1 MKLLQLLA
9 SLLFLPFLLLFLLLP
24 GLLLHLLP
32 CLVLRIFLL
41 SEELEDVLVVE
52 ERVRELVLEVL
63 VVEELRDPPLD
74 QGHLQDRIDG
84 WPLRRVLLQERRY
97 QVIQRR
103 AVLLGDLVK
112 LSLDDAL
119 GKLVEG
125 GGVEGRAEGAHLV
138 EEDTQGP
145 HV

>member
-1 MKLLQLLA
+1 M
-9 SLLFLPFLLLFLLLP
+9 
-24 GLLLHLLP
+24 
-32 CLVLRIFLL
+32 
-41 SEELEDVLVVE
+41 
-52 ERVRELVLEVL
+52 RELVLEVL
-63 VVEELRDPPLD
+63 VVEELRYPPLY
-74 QGHLQDRIDG
+74 QGHLQDSVDG
-84 WPLRRVLLQERRY
+84 WPLRRVLLQECRD
-97 QVIQRR
+97 QVIQGWT
-103 AVLLGDLVK
+103 VLLGDLVK

>member
-1 MKLLQLLA
+1 MQ
-9 SLLFLPFLLLFLLLP
+9 
-24 GLLLHLLP
+24 
-32 CLVLRIFLL
+32 
-41 SEELEDVLVVE
+41 

-63 VVEELRDPPLD
+63 IVEELRDPPLY
-74 QGHLQDRIDG
+74 QGHLQDRVDG
-84 WPLRRVLLQERRY
+84 WPLRRVLLQERRH
-97 QVIQRR
+97 QVIQGWT
-103 AVLLGDLVK
+103 VLLGDLVK

>member
-1 MKLLQLLA
+1 M
-9 SLLFLPFLLLFLLLP
+9 
-24 GLLLHLLP
+24 
-32 CLVLRIFLL
+32 
-41 SEELEDVLVVE
+41 
-52 ERVRELVLEVL
+52 RELVLEVL
-63 VVEELRDPPLD
+63 VVEELRDPPLN
-74 QGHLQDRIDG
+74 QGHLQDRIDRR
-84 WPLRRVLLQERRY
+84 PLRWVLLQKSSD
-97 QVIQRR
+97 QVIQCR

-125 GGVEGRAEGAHLV
+125 GGVEGWAEGAHLV

>member
-1 MKLLQLLA
+1 M
-9 SLLFLPFLLLFLLLP
+9 
-24 GLLLHLLP
+24 
-32 CLVLRIFLL
+32 
-41 SEELEDVLVVE
+41 
-52 ERVRELVLEVL
+52 RELVLEVL
-63 VVEELRDPPLD
+63 VVEELRDPPLN

-84 WPLRRVLLQERRY
+84 RPLRWVLLQKRRH
-97 QVIQRR
+97 QVIQRG

-112 LSLDDAL
+112 LTLDDAL

-145 HV
+145 HI